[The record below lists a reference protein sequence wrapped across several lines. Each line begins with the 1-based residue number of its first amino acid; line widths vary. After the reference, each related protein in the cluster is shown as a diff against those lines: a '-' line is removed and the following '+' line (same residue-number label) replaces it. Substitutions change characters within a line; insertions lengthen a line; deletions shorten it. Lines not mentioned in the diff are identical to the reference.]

1 MTERYEL
8 SKERIEEIVT
18 EAEGLCVYGP
28 FFVSVSRYIKGLLSI
43 YEDIKVNGPIGNKS
57 LEELRKRNDFLY
69 GPIYPEAVK
78 VSTIKESDVFYE
90 GYDKSFLNPDYAY
103 KMYGETGTYLC
114 AVFAEIFGMIPYV
127 FECDIEEIIIRIELL
142 LEIYGTVKN
151 TYEDGEEVKSDTLK
165 DILYYYVFDYT
176 EDESLKR
183 INKQLTIDNAYANKI
198 IENYDLSDV
207 RTLYAFGEYVGKS
220 EEETFSAVAALD
232 EKDVEIMSSTFTEGF
247 KKGFVV
253 SKKDL
258 SKKKTVNLRYR
269 LGFERVAKEAIKQFR
284 SMGLESVIYR
294 AGYDIFSRTGI
305 FKPGYYGGLA
315 NPQFDEDHKEDM
327 SLVLDGH
334 LVTRRIEGIKAA
346 YEELKKEAEEWAG
359 PACMEI
365 FGEDSFVPAEC
376 AHAARYGS
384 KKQELITDY
393 RRKSSEIT
401 NEYIKR
407 EERSFTIIA
416 WPVPAIGNYD
426 EILKEIITVNTLPTD
441 KYQAIHQALI
451 DALDKSDYIH
461 VVGTNGNK
469 TDLKVK
475 LADLKNPDKETKYEN
490 CLADVNIP
498 VGEVFTSPVLK
509 GTDGVL
515 HVKEVFLNDLK
526 FKNIELEIKD
536 GKIDKYTCTNY
547 EDEEKNKG
555 FIEENL
561 LFHHPTL
568 PVGEAAIGTNTY
580 AYALA
585 KKYDIFNKLPI
596 LIAEKMGPHFAFGDT
611 CYSQEES
618 VKVFNPDGKEMIAKE
633 NGEPYT
639 YCHTDITIPYDEL
652 GLLEAVTYGGERIKL
667 LENGRFVLKG
677 CEELNIPLGQ

>member
-18 EAEGLCVYGP
+18 EAEGLGKYGP
-28 FFVSVSRYIKGLLSI
+28 FFVSVSKYVKGLLSI

-57 LEELRKRNDFLY
+57 LKELRERNDFLY
-69 GPIYPEAVK
+69 GEIYSGNYK
-78 VSTIKESDVFYE
+78 TSY
-90 GYDKSFLNPDYAY
+90 LNPDYAY
-103 KMYGETGTYLC
+103 EALGEAGVLLS
-114 AVFAEIFGMIPYV
+114 AVYAEIFGMIPYV
-127 FECDIEEIIIRIELL
+127 FECDIEELVIRMELFLEVYGNVLL
-142 LEIYGTVKN
+142 LEGETVKA
-151 TYEDGEEVKSDTLK
+151 EELRE
-165 DILYYYVFDYT
+165 ILYYYVFDYT
-176 EDESLKR
+176 EDESVKR

-207 RTLYAFGEYVGKS
+207 RTLFAFGEYVGKS
-220 EEETFSAVAALD
+220 EEETFLAMASLD
-232 EKDVEIMSSTFTEGF
+232 EKDIEIMSRTYTEGF

-269 LGFERVAKEAIKQFR
+269 LGFERVAKDAIKQFR
-284 SMGLESVIYR
+284 QMGLESVIYR

-327 SLVLDGH
+327 SLVLNGQ

-365 FGEDSFVPAEC
+365 FGEDSFVPSEC

-384 KKQELITDY
+384 KKQELITDF
-393 RRKSSEIT
+393 RKKSSEIT

-416 WPVPAIGNYD
+416 WPVPAIGNYE
-426 EILKEIITVNTLPTD
+426 EILKEIITVNTLPVDT
-441 KYQAIHQALI
+441 YQKIQQTLI
-451 DALDKSDYIH
+451 DTLDKSDYIH
-461 VVGTNGNK
+461 VVGCNGNK

-475 LADLKNPDKETKYEN
+475 LADLKDPLKETKYEN

-498 VGEVFTSPVLK
+498 LGEVFTSPVLK
-509 GTDGVL
+509 GTEGVL

-536 GKIDKYTCTNY
+536 GKISAYTCTNY
-547 EDEEKNKG
+547 EDEKKNKE
-555 FIEENL
+555 FIDENL
-561 LFHHPTL
+561 LFYHPTL
-568 PVGEAAIGTNTY
+568 PMGEAAIGTNTY

-611 CYSQEES
+611 CYSNEES

-633 NGEPYT
+633 NGEAYT
-639 YCHTDITIPYDEL
+639 YCHTDVTIPYDEL
-652 GLLEAVTYGGERIKL
+652 GLLEAVDYNGVAVKL
-667 LENGRFVLKG
+667 IENGRFVLEG
-677 CEELNIPLGQ
+677 CEELNIPLEGI

>member
-18 EAEGLCVYGP
+18 EAEGLGKYGP
-28 FFVSVSRYIKGLLSI
+28 FFVSVSKYVKGLLSI

-57 LEELRKRNDFLY
+57 LEELRERNDFLY
-69 GPIYPEAVK
+69 GEIYSENYK
-78 VSTIKESDVFYE
+78 TSY
-90 GYDKSFLNPDYAY
+90 LNPDYAY
-103 KMYGETGTYLC
+103 EALGEEGVLLS
-114 AVFAEIFGMIPYV
+114 AVYAEIFGMIPYV
-127 FECDIEEIIIRIELL
+127 FECDIEELVIRMELFLEVYGNVLL
-142 LEIYGTVKN
+142 LEGETVKA
-151 TYEDGEEVKSDTLK
+151 EELRE
-165 DILYYYVFDYT
+165 ILYYYVFDYT
-176 EDESLKR
+176 EDESVKR

-220 EEETFSAVAALD
+220 EEETFLAMASLD
-232 EKDVEIMSSTFTEGF
+232 EKDIEIMSRTYTEGF

-269 LGFERVAKEAIKQFR
+269 LGFERVAKDAIKQFR
-284 SMGLESVIYR
+284 QMGLESVIYR

-327 SLVLDGH
+327 SLVLNGQ

-365 FGEDSFVPAEC
+365 FGEDSFVPSEC

-384 KKQELITDY
+384 KKQELITDF
-393 RRKSSEIT
+393 RKKSSEIT

-416 WPVPAIGNYD
+416 WPVPAIGNYE
-426 EILKEIITVNTLPTD
+426 EILKEIITVNTLPVDT
-441 KYQAIHQALI
+441 YQKIQQTLI
-451 DALDKSDYIH
+451 DTLDKSDYIH
-461 VVGTNGNK
+461 VVGCNGNK

-475 LADLKNPDKETKYEN
+475 LADLKDPLKETKYEN

-498 VGEVFTSPVLK
+498 LGEVFTSPVLK
-509 GTDGVL
+509 GTEGVL

-536 GKIDKYTCTNY
+536 GKISAYTCTNY
-547 EDEEKNKG
+547 EDEKKNKE
-555 FIEENL
+555 FIDENL
-561 LFHHPTL
+561 LFYHPTL
-568 PVGEAAIGTNTY
+568 PMGEAAIGTNTY

-611 CYSQEES
+611 CYSNEES

-633 NGEPYT
+633 NGEAYT
-639 YCHTDITIPYDEL
+639 YCHTDVTIPYDEL
-652 GLLEAVTYGGERIKL
+652 GLLEAVDYNGVAVKL
-667 LENGRFVLKG
+667 IENGRFVLEG
-677 CEELNIPLGQ
+677 CEELNIPLEGI

>member
-8 SKERIEEIVT
+8 SKERIEEIIT
-18 EAEGLCVYGP
+18 EAEGLCFYGP
-28 FFVSVSRYIKGLLSI
+28 FFVSVSKYVKGLLNI
-43 YEDIKVNGPIGNKS
+43 YEDIKVNGPIGNKP
-57 LEELRKRNDFLY
+57 LEELRERNVFLY
-69 GPIYPEAVK
+69 GEILEENYK
-78 VSTIKESDVFYE
+78 
-90 GYDKSFLNPDYAY
+90 KSYLNPDYAY
-103 KMYGETGTYLC
+103 ETFGETGVVLS
-114 AVFAEIFGMIPYV
+114 AVYAEVFGMIPYV
-127 FECDIEEIIIRIELL
+127 FECDIEELVIRMELL
-142 LEIYGTVKN
+142 LEVYGNVLLAEGGKVRP
-151 TYEDGEEVKSDTLK
+151 EELL

-176 EDESLKR
+176 EDESVKR

-198 IENYDLSDV
+198 IENYDLSDL

-220 EEETFSAVAALD
+220 EEETYSAIAALD
-232 EKDVEIMSSTFTEGF
+232 DETIRTMSETFTEGF
-247 KKGFVV
+247 KKGFIV

-269 LGFERVAKEAIKQFR
+269 LGFERVANEAIKQFKA
-284 SMGLESVIYR
+284 MGLESVIYR

-327 SLVLDGH
+327 ALVLNGQ

-346 YEELKKEAEEWAG
+346 YEELKKEASEWAG

-376 AHAARYGS
+376 VHAARYGA

-393 RRKSSEIT
+393 RKRSSEIM
-401 NEYIKR
+401 NEYINR

-426 EILKEIITVNTLPTD
+426 EILKEIITVNTLSTD

-451 DALDKSDYIH
+451 DALDKADYIH
-461 VVGTNGNK
+461 VVGSNGNK

-475 LADLKNPDKETKYEN
+475 LADLKDPSKETKYEN

-547 EDEEKNKG
+547 EDEDKNKG

-568 PVGEAAIGTNTY
+568 PMGEAAIGTNTY
-580 AYALA
+580 AYAMA

-611 CYSQEES
+611 CYSQEEN

-652 GLLEAVTYGGERIKL
+652 GLLEAVTYDGESIKL
-667 LENGRFVLKG
+667 LENGRFVLEG

>member
-8 SKERIEEIVT
+8 SKERIEEIIT
-18 EAEGLCVYGP
+18 EAEGLGIYGP
-28 FFVSVSRYIKGLLSI
+28 FFVSVSKYVKGLLDI

-57 LEELRKRNDFLY
+57 LEELRERNDFLY
-69 GPIYPEAVK
+69 GEIYAENYK
-78 VSTIKESDVFYE
+78 
-90 GYDKSFLNPDYAY
+90 KSYLNPDYAY
-103 KMYGETGTYLC
+103 ETLGEVGSILS

-127 FECDIEEIIIRIELL
+127 FECDIEELVIRMELL
-142 LEIYGTVKN
+142 LEVYGNVLLAEGAPIK
-151 TYEDGEEVKSDTLK
+151 EEELRE
-165 DILYYYVFDYT
+165 ILYYYVFDYT

-198 IENYDLSDV
+198 IENYDLSDI

-220 EEETFSAVAALD
+220 EEETFKAIAALD
-232 EKDVEIMSSTFTEGF
+232 DKTVETMSRTYTEGF

-269 LGFERVAKEAIKQFR
+269 LGFERVACEAVKQFR
-284 SMGLESVIYR
+284 TMGLESVIYR

-327 SLVLDGH
+327 SLVLNGH

-365 FGEDSFVPAEC
+365 FGEDSFVPSEC
-376 AHAARYGS
+376 IHAARYGA
-384 KKQELITDY
+384 KKQELITDF
-393 RRKSSEIT
+393 RRKSAEIT

-416 WPVPAIGNYD
+416 WPVPAIGNYE
-426 EILKEIITVNTLPTD
+426 EILKEIITVNTLPVDT
-441 KYQAIHQALI
+441 YQAIQQTLI
-451 DALDKSDYIH
+451 DMLDKSDYIH
-461 VVGTNGNK
+461 VVGCNGNK
-469 TDLKVK
+469 TNLKVK
-475 LADLKNPDKETKYEN
+475 LYDLNDPAKETKYEN

-498 VGEVFTSPVLK
+498 LGEVFTSPVLK
-509 GTDGVL
+509 GTEGVL

-536 GKIDKYTCTNY
+536 GKISAYTCTNY
-547 EDEEKNKG
+547 EDEKKNKE

-561 LFHHPTL
+561 LFYHPTL
-568 PVGEAAIGTNTY
+568 PMGEAAIGTNTY

-611 CYSQEES
+611 CYSNEES
-618 VKVFNPDGKEMIAKE
+618 VKVYNPDGKEMIAKE
-633 NGEPYT
+633 NGEAYT
-639 YCHTDITIPYDEL
+639 YCHTDVTIPYDEL
-652 GLLEAVTYGGERIKL
+652 GLLEAVDYEGNAVKL
-667 LENGRFVLKG
+667 IENGRFVLRG
-677 CEELNIPLGQ
+677 CEELNVPLEGI

>member
-18 EAEGLCVYGP
+18 EAEGLGKYGP
-28 FFVSVSRYIKGLLSI
+28 FFVSVSKYVKGLLSI

-57 LEELRKRNDFLY
+57 LEELRERNDFLY
-69 GPIYPEAVK
+69 GEIYAENYK
-78 VSTIKESDVFYE
+78 TSY
-90 GYDKSFLNPDYAY
+90 LNPDYAY
-103 KMYGETGTYLC
+103 ETLGEAGVLLS
-114 AVFAEIFGMIPYV
+114 AVYAEVFGMIPYV
-127 FECDIEEIIIRIELL
+127 FECDIEELVIRMELFLEVYGNVLL
-142 LEIYGTVKN
+142 LEGGTVKA
-151 TYEDGEEVKSDTLK
+151 EELRE
-165 DILYYYVFDYT
+165 ILYYYVFDYT
-176 EDESLKR
+176 EDESVKR

-220 EEETFSAVAALD
+220 EEETFLAMASLD
-232 EKDVEIMSSTFTEGF
+232 EKDIEIMSRTYTEGF

-269 LGFERVAKEAIKQFR
+269 LGFERVAKDAIKQFR
-284 SMGLESVIYR
+284 QMGLESVIYR
-294 AGYDIFSRTGI
+294 AGYDIFTRTGI

-327 SLVLDGH
+327 SLVLNGQ

-346 YEELKKEAEEWAG
+346 YEELKKEAEKWAG

-365 FGEDSFVPAEC
+365 FGEDSFVPSEC
-376 AHAARYGS
+376 AHAARYGT
-384 KKQELITDY
+384 KKQELITDF

-416 WPVPAIGNYD
+416 WPVPAIGNYE
-426 EILKEIITVNTLPTD
+426 EILKEIITVNTLPVDT
-441 KYQAIHQALI
+441 YQKIQQTLI
-451 DALDKSDYIH
+451 DTLDKSDYIH
-461 VVGTNGNK
+461 VVGCNGNK

-475 LADLKNPDKETKYEN
+475 LADLKDPLKETKYEN

-498 VGEVFTSPVLK
+498 LGEVFTSPVLK
-509 GTDGVL
+509 GTEGVL

-536 GKIDKYTCTNY
+536 GKISAYTCTNY
-547 EDEEKNKG
+547 EDEKKNKE
-555 FIEENL
+555 FIDENL
-561 LFHHPTL
+561 LFYHPTL
-568 PVGEAAIGTNTY
+568 PMGEAAIGTNTY

-611 CYSQEES
+611 CYSNEES
-618 VKVFNPDGKEMIAKE
+618 VKVYNPDGKEMIAKE
-633 NGEPYT
+633 NGEAYT
-639 YCHTDITIPYDEL
+639 YCHTDVTIPYDEL
-652 GLLEAVTYGGERIKL
+652 GLLEAVDYNGVAVKL
-667 LENGRFVLKG
+667 IENGRFVLEG
-677 CEELNIPLGQ
+677 CEELNIPLEGIK

>member
-18 EAEGLCVYGP
+18 EAEGLGIYGP
-28 FFVSVSRYIKGLLSI
+28 FFVSVSKYVKGLLSI

-57 LEELRKRNDFLY
+57 LEELRERNDFLY
-69 GPIYPEAVK
+69 GEIYSGNYK
-78 VSTIKESDVFYE
+78 TSY
-90 GYDKSFLNPDYAY
+90 LNPDYAY
-103 KMYGETGTYLC
+103 EALGEAGVLLS
-114 AVFAEIFGMIPYV
+114 AVYAEIFGMIPYV
-127 FECDIEEIIIRIELL
+127 FECDIEELVIRMELFLEVYGNVLL
-142 LEIYGTVKN
+142 LEGETVKA
-151 TYEDGEEVKSDTLK
+151 EELRE
-165 DILYYYVFDYT
+165 ILYYYVFDYT
-176 EDESLKR
+176 EDESVKR

-207 RTLYAFGEYVGKS
+207 RTLFAFGEYVGKS
-220 EEETFSAVAALD
+220 EEETFLAMASLD
-232 EKDVEIMSSTFTEGF
+232 EKDIEIMSRTYTEGF

-269 LGFERVAKEAIKQFR
+269 LGFERVAKDAIKQFR
-284 SMGLESVIYR
+284 QMGLESVIYR

-327 SLVLDGH
+327 SLVLNGQ

-365 FGEDSFVPAEC
+365 FGEDSFVPSEC
-376 AHAARYGS
+376 AHAARYGT
-384 KKQELITDY
+384 KKQELITDF

-416 WPVPAIGNYD
+416 WPVPAIGNYE
-426 EILKEIITVNTLPTD
+426 EILKEIITVNTLPVDT
-441 KYQAIHQALI
+441 YQNIQQTLI
-451 DALDKSDYIH
+451 DTLDKSDYIH
-461 VVGTNGNK
+461 VVGCNGNK

-475 LADLKNPDKETKYEN
+475 LTDLKDPLKETKYEN

-498 VGEVFTSPVLK
+498 LGEVFTSPVLK
-509 GTDGVL
+509 GTEGVL

-536 GKIDKYTCTNY
+536 GKISAYTCTNY
-547 EDEEKNKG
+547 EDEKKNKE
-555 FIEENL
+555 FIDENL
-561 LFHHPTL
+561 LFYHPTL
-568 PVGEAAIGTNTY
+568 PMGEAAIGTNTY

-611 CYSQEES
+611 CYSNEES

-633 NGEPYT
+633 NGEAYT
-639 YCHTDITIPYDEL
+639 YCHTDVTIPYDEL
-652 GLLEAVTYGGERIKL
+652 GLLEAVDYNGIAVKL
-667 LENGRFVLKG
+667 IENGRFVLEG
-677 CEELNIPLGQ
+677 CEELNIPLEGI